1 MPKIGDQAQVADAGS
16 AQAGE
21 VDSPLSS
28 FTPADTTGSPPL
40 NPAASIPDELFLSDG
55 PFNQPR
61 NQRRV
66 LTERVLLHIYG
77 PNGPGLGESEEIC
90 LHRVN
95 EWLRSKNK
103 AGVSRATLRRAK
115 RELRALLRSERS

>member
-1 MPKIGDQAQVADAGS
+1 MPKTDDQAQVADSGS
-16 AQAGE
+16 TQAGQ
-21 VDSPLSS
+21 VDSPPPS
-28 FTPADTTGSPPL
+28 FAPADTTGSPPP
-40 NPAASIPDELFLSDG
+40 NTAASLPDELFLSDG

-115 RELRALLRSERS
+115 RALRTLLRPERS